1 MTWLDALLLVLWA
14 AMAALGY
21 ARALLGLAWGA
32 LGLALW
38 GAAALLLPL
47 ALNTGAPGAAL
58 LPLATL
64 LLAGLLLWWL
74 TPWLE
79 EPFPRPWQHW
89 AGGLGGAAL
98 GGVLVLALSLGLPLG
113 GRAESNYPSDAL
125 PLELRVAVSNSL
137 LMQRAQTLV
146 NRSEAARRYLVPD
159 LWVARRTSSPPA
171 PSPPAP
177 SPPAAPLS
185 P

>member
-21 ARALLGLAWGA
+21 ARALLGLAWGV

-38 GAAALLLPL
+38 GVLAALLPL
-47 ALNTGAPGAAL
+47 ALNAAPVGAAL
-58 LPLATL
+58 LPGAAL

-79 EPFPRPWQHW
+79 DPFPRRWQHW
-89 AGGLGGAAL
+89 AGGIGGAAL

-113 GRAESNYPSDAL
+113 GRPESNYPSEDL
-125 PLELRVAVSNSL
+125 PLEVRVAVSNSL
-137 LMQRAQTLV
+137 LMRHAQGLA
-146 NRSEAARRYLVPD
+146 NRSEAAQRYLVPD
-159 LWVARRTSSPPA
+159 LWAARR
-171 PSPPAP
+171 
-177 SPPAAPLS
+177 AARS
-185 P
+185 GSR